1 MSMELVELSMHVD
14 GFIQIR
20 AERLAAD
27 KVAATLKSE
36 ENYLQELILAEMIST
51 DMNAVGGSEK
61 LVKRQKSE
69 GVVVDDWDAVFNYI
83 LNTGNTHLL
92 QKRIAVSNYKELL
105 EEGDEVDGIHTI
117 ELNKL
122 SVSKL

>member
-1 MSMELVELSMHVD
+1 MELSELSMHVD
-14 GFIQIR
+14 GFVQIR

-36 ENYLQELILAEMIST
+36 EHKLQEMILAAMIDT
-51 DMNAVGGSEK
+51 DMNAVGGTEK
-61 LVKRQKSE
+61 LVKRQKSV
-69 GVVVDDWDAVFNYI
+69 GVTVDDWDAVTRYI
-83 LNTGNTHLL
+83 CETGNTQIL
-92 QKRIAVSNYKELL
+92 QKRIAVGNYKELI
-105 EEGDEVDGIHTI
+105 EEGERIDGVHEI

>member
-1 MSMELVELSMHVD
+1 MELVELSKLVD
-14 GFIQIR
+14 DFVEFR

-27 KVAATLKSE
+27 KVAATLKSAE
-36 ENYLQELILAEMIST
+36 HYLQERILAEMIST

-61 LVKRQKSE
+61 LVKRQKSD
-69 GVVVDDWDAVFNYI
+69 GVVVDDWDAIGRYI
-83 LNTGNTHLL
+83 NETGNTQIL
-92 QKRIAVSNYKELL
+92 QKRIAVGNYRDLL
-105 EEGDEVDGIHTI
+105 EDGEQIDGIHTI

>member
-1 MSMELVELSMHVD
+1 MELVELSMHVD

-69 GVVVDDWDAVFNYI
+69 GVVVDDWDAIGRYI
-83 LNTGNTHLL
+83 NETGNTHLL
-92 QKRIAVSNYKELL
+92 QKRIAVGNYRDLVEDG
-105 EEGDEVDGIHTI
+105 EQIDGIHTI

>member
-1 MSMELVELSMHVD
+1 MELVELSMHVD

-36 ENYLQELILAEMIST
+36 EHYLQELILAEMIST

-61 LVKRQKSE
+61 LVKRQKSD
-69 GVVVDDWDAVFNYI
+69 GVVVDDWDAIGRYI
-83 LNTGNTHLL
+83 NETGNTQIL
-92 QKRIAVSNYKELL
+92 QKRIAVGNYRDLL
-105 EEGDEVDGIHTI
+105 EDGEQIDGIHTI